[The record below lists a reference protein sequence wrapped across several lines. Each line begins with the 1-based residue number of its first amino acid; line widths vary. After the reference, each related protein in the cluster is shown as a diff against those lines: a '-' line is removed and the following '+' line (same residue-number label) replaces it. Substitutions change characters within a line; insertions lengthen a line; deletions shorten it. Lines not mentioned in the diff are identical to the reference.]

1 MAGTNILVRQKDL
14 IAGSGISITP
24 DTTSGNVTIAA
35 TNTAIDEARLL
46 PTGGRNGNLL
56 EYQEGVDRGNGN
68 DVRLLLQSAMTDSA
82 NGNAAPAAV
91 TTQGVTLTGDN
102 NLLFDGNDSHVTA
115 VLATDEIFA
124 ADKEWTIDFW
134 MKPTANSSEWNYIL
148 TENRGDWGSH
158 SIGLTW
164 NKTKNALEQ
173 DTGGYVASVI
183 KAPNWPNNSIAC
195 AVGEWHFVA
204 VEKQKTATGWS
215 LNYYLNGAIWLQ
227 VAFTGE
233 FVPFTSDNPFWFGGK
248 TTDSG
253 RWFKGEA
260 NKLRVTAGARY
271 GGKAFAVPDR
281 LIDYAAPAGQPV
293 WIEGIDRSRLL
304 PENPASGDIP
314 CYNATATTGGGNDVN
329 TKVLLHFDELPFADT
344 AAGNASPAAVT
355 NSGVTLD
362 TENFKFG
369 TASAKF
375 ANSSNNL
382 KVAVPQAQM
391 MASPWLADCWFK
403 VDDGQWNEYCRI
415 FTQDDE
421 QNGGWTYYLMSSNRV
436 GVWVRGITPNEPAS
450 AALTPGDWHYAALV
464 YYNAKFY
471 GFIDGVRFTVQDGSA
486 EGFLNYIMLGKRIQS
501 TSYSL
506 RGNIDEFRFQLLDEA
521 EIGKWTGT
529 TIPVPTAPYSIQETA
544 GEWGKF
550 NKAEL
555 VRSVNGVVPDE
566 LGNVDTPSIDESRLL
581 PETGS
586 VSSDSVGNPVIF
598 KAISRIDNTYWLCL
612 PLNED
617 TNDRS
622 TYDVATGVYGTVNI
636 VSNAPS
642 SPGGSAF
649 FNGSSCLHG
658 TLPAQFGSGDFTV
671 RFWMMAPTISSS
683 SQTIFSTRY
692 GDQTDASTFALL
704 CTTEGRLFIYSN
716 GDITS
721 RTDTPFTLQPSVW
734 YHVAVVRKS
743 GVLTIYV
750 NGEVYNSATFTNSL
764 TRQIFGL
771 GASWTGSSY
780 SEAGTVYLTSLDVL
794 NYAAYDGAFTTPA
807 YQPGILAGMGYAVA
821 TDSEVTDML
830 SAAGIDESR
839 LLPALDSVP
848 VDRSG
853 NPVVFKAISAGM
865 DEHTLLYCPFD
876 ADMNDHSNAGGQF
889 VQTGQKSE
897 SIVTNEKKFGSGCL
911 NCGSGYS
918 FLNGPLAKPVG
929 DVDCTI
935 HFWANITSFTGK
947 SPFTLLT
954 AAIPDDSNATSNFGQ
969 AAIGCL
975 QLYVSNDLLLLER
988 RTSSNGQTVRIIEAS
1003 VSLTTGAWN
1012 HFAITRSGNIWYL
1025 FLNGQLLGTGSDTN
1039 VASATHIRIGGDSSA
1054 MSGYVDEFLVL
1065 DYAKWITDFEPPT
1078 QPASVVIKSYEV
1090 SDKGAGA
1097 VKSVNGQLPD
1107 ESGNVTVETGSTVD
1121 ESRLLPTGAKDG
1133 DLLIKSA
1140 EIVGNDYNDS
1150 HTVLFIQGSAAN
1162 AAAADSPLPVTW
1174 NNQPAVQEDNTLL
1187 LTGSTQ
1193 LSTASA
1199 PEVKRVFGG
1208 EFTVEAYLKPTQFN
1222 NTSRQDTNFFY
1233 LNGPSTYYIY
1243 LSNYNNSGNA
1253 ENGKFG
1259 LWAYAGNRQIT
1270 LSNGEFHHVALDVYM
1285 EGSTRKYTIYYDG
1298 VAVQTDT
1305 WYNDGVADSTNAII
1319 RFFSSSGEAEL
1330 NNCYLKSIRVS
1341 DIARYKG
1348 KSFTPPANGLYLPAP
1363 DGEWVT
1369 INRSNFVEQTDHKLN
1384 PEPTTVDEA
1393 KYGFSPALKKD
1404 VETETFAYEMP
1415 SKANDVPADSTL
1427 QLNDSGTPV
1436 FVEAEKVLLS
1446 DAKSTK
1452 LNQLD
1457 VTRQL
1462 PASPADNVT
1471 PVYKKQDVIGAM
1483 YNDSKVVVL
1492 LQGSKVNIAKNA
1504 AFQLTGG
1511 DEVTVDSDGNL
1522 VFNRGNG
1529 IIVPAGKFNNENNGQ
1544 FTFDIMVAV
1553 DQLPSSTGSYEYI
1566 LGNDNS
1572 PTYPFNYRVF
1582 GDGTVRF
1589 QYQNTSHN
1597 IQIEQGIFTLLS
1609 FDYDGTTLRSYKD
1622 GVLVGAQDMTYSA
1635 FPNSI
1640 GIGTDQYYSHTGF
1653 AGRIKYIRMSN
1664 IARYRGQAFTA
1675 PGLAGYVTPPDGEW
1689 VTMPAIGDNRLLPNN
1704 PTNGDIPVYTNDFDR
1719 SNFNTTDTVCLLQ
1732 NAGVNQFENVAK
1744 GKIGGSRISNYAGS
1758 VTIDE
1763 NGYFVYP
1770 GGSGTWIEF
1779 IDSGWNANG
1788 TGDWTLDVRMIAEAT
1803 GSSQYFLGP
1812 ANDGSGDPQAVI
1824 RGSGTTGTIRPYEIS
1839 DMIHDITFGEEF
1851 TYSMAWEAATKTL
1864 RTWKDGK
1871 QMRKKTFSNNGY
1883 QFGFKGATEF
1893 WLGRNAVDPGLNGK
1907 VKYWRL
1913 SNAALYG
1920 DNEFTPPTD
1929 VYQDAP
1935 DGAWE
1940 LVNKSEL
1947 GGSGDVDESRLL
1959 PKVDSIPTSQ
1969 SGHALVYDYQS
1980 GIDADTLCLLH
1991 LDDSTWAD
1999 ATGKNTITQH
2009 GNVAKVSDSGYFNK
2023 ALDLSGNQ
2031 SSGSLSW
2038 LTVPWLAEY
2047 EAATWTMEFFAK
2059 PTKSVV
2065 NFMFFSFGNS
2075 QGSYLSLGSQSL
2087 TNLWLGNGS
2096 GTYTGNF
2103 NFSLNT
2109 WYWFVVQYDGSAVKV
2124 YVDGQLVVQGNFT
2137 PNYVGQDLQF
2147 GNLNLVNNQ
2156 DNTFIGYL
2164 DEFRWSKGLRYP
2176 TGVMEIPTQPFGSSQ
2191 ARFKVA
2197 AKGFVPSDSRQLL
2210 PANPSDYDLAIYRVF
2225 PEEAAPQ
2232 NLTSATSDP
2241 NWEVTWSGAYSGRV
2255 GWQAFDSDQ
2264 GTTWCTY
2271 SAAVGDW
2278 LCWEYKGTEGSVLLR
2293 RYSIAKGSGNGDCP
2307 TGWKIQGSND
2317 GSTWVDLDEQTG
2329 QSFPD
2334 NNAKEYTIPN
2344 NSTPYKFH
2352 RFYLLS
2358 WNTSN
2363 MIGTFKAWSWI
2374 NSTEEREVWLPI
2386 NKSEFVVNDAR
2397 LLPDAPSD
2405 TTNSYWLNSGPVAT
2419 QVSPASYAGST
2430 DATWTMEL
2438 SGTFEGGDI
2447 ATLFDSD
2454 TTNGVSGT
2462 LGLETFGTVRWIRK
2476 DQVPYRIDQIVLRAQ
2491 TSDIGAFPQ
2500 TIYLSGYDKS
2510 TFSTEI
2516 VQEFNA
2522 PVWETESNTST
2533 AATSSTR
2540 VCTLDVNAPAF
2551 QSYDYSIALGSGA
2564 GMETTLQAF
2573 AAYQIDTD
2581 IAWKQLNTATTTT
2594 AGLMAAADKAAI
2606 AGLTTRGLYPNAR
2619 AKSGAV
2625 DFNEVIDH
2633 GFYFIGG
2640 DTPHLNYPETYQ
2652 QNGGTLQVIRN
2663 GNYLTQTFIPLNINT
2678 VFIRTCVNALSD
2690 SSVHTFSAWR
2700 RALTAPDITE
2710 SKARPG
2716 YFKLPGGTIVQW
2728 GKKTAITRDEENC
2741 YISFPIAF
2749 PTAFLSATAIAS
2761 SGTLSATGVIVS
2773 LSEASTTSMTMVVK
2787 NHPNTGSPDMDQYIE
2802 MYWFAVG
2809 F

>member
-46 PTGGRNGNLL
+46 PTGGKNGNIL
-56 EYQEGVDRGNGN
+56 EYQEGADRGNGN
-68 DVRLLLQSAMTDSA
+68 DVRLLLQNAMTDSA

-102 NLLFDGNDSHVTA
+102 NLLFDGNDSHVSA

-164 NKTKNALEQ
+164 NKTKNVLEQ
-173 DTGGYVASVI
+173 DTGGYLASVI
-183 KAPNWPNNSIAC
+183 RSSNWPNDSVAC
-195 AVGEWHFVA
+195 AASEWHFVA
-204 VEKQKTATGWS
+204 VEKQKTASGWN

-329 TKVLLHFDELPFADT
+329 TKVLLHFDELPFFDI

-355 NSGVTLD
+355 NSGITLD
-362 TENFKFG
+362 TENFRFG

-382 KVAVPQAQM
+382 KVTVPKALM
-391 MASPWLADCWFK
+391 MSSPWLADCWFK

-421 QNGGWTYYLMSSNRV
+421 QNGGWNYYLTSGNRV
-436 GVWVRGITPNEPAS
+436 GVWVRNVTPNEPAS

-471 GFIDGVRFTVQDGSA
+471 GFVDGVRFTVQDGST

-506 RGNIDEFRFQLLDEA
+506 RGNIDEFRLQLLDES
-521 EIGKWTGT
+521 EISKWIGA
-529 TIPVPTAPYSIQETA
+529 TIPVPAAPYSKPQTV
-544 GEWGKF
+544 GEWGKL
-550 NKAEL
+550 NKNEL
-555 VRSVNGVVPDE
+555 VQSVNGVAPDE
-566 LGNVDTPSIDESRLL
+566 SGNIMLDASTIIDESRLL

-586 VSSDSVGNPVIF
+586 VSSDSAGNPVIF
-598 KAISRIDNTYWLCL
+598 KAVSRIDNTYWLCL
-612 PLNED
+612 PLSED

-622 TYDVATGVYGTVNI
+622 TYDVTTGVYGTVNI

-658 TLPAQFGSGDFTV
+658 TLPAQFGASDFTV
-671 RFWMMAPTISSS
+671 RLWMMAPTISSS
-683 SQTIFSTRY
+683 SHTIFSTRR
-692 GDQTDASTFALL
+692 GNQTDADTFGLL

-721 RTDTPFTLQPSVW
+721 RTDTPFTLQSNVW

-750 NGEVYNSATFTNSL
+750 NGEVYNSAAFTNSL

-830 SAAGIDESR
+830 SAAGI
-839 LLPALDSVP
+839 
-848 VDRSG
+848 
-853 NPVVFKAISAGM
+853 
-865 DEHTLLYCPFD
+865 
-876 ADMNDHSNAGGQF
+876 
-889 VQTGQKSE
+889 
-897 SIVTNEKKFGSGCL
+897 
-911 NCGSGYS
+911 
-918 FLNGPLAKPVG
+918 
-929 DVDCTI
+929 
-935 HFWANITSFTGK
+935 
-947 SPFTLLT
+947 
-954 AAIPDDSNATSNFGQ
+954 
-969 AAIGCL
+969 
-975 QLYVSNDLLLLER
+975 
-988 RTSSNGQTVRIIEAS
+988 
-1003 VSLTTGAWN
+1003 
-1012 HFAITRSGNIWYL
+1012 
-1025 FLNGQLLGTGSDTN
+1025 
-1039 VASATHIRIGGDSSA
+1039 
-1054 MSGYVDEFLVL
+1054 
-1065 DYAKWITDFEPPT
+1065 
-1078 QPASVVIKSYEV
+1078 
-1090 SDKGAGA
+1090 
-1097 VKSVNGQLPD
+1097 
-1107 ESGNVTVETGSTVD
+1107 
-1121 ESRLLPTGAKDG
+1121 
-1133 DLLIKSA
+1133 
-1140 EIVGNDYNDS
+1140 
-1150 HTVLFIQGSAAN
+1150 
-1162 AAAADSPLPVTW
+1162 
-1174 NNQPAVQEDNTLL
+1174 
-1187 LTGSTQ
+1187 
-1193 LSTASA
+1193 
-1199 PEVKRVFGG
+1199 
-1208 EFTVEAYLKPTQFN
+1208 
-1222 NTSRQDTNFFY
+1222 
-1233 LNGPSTYYIY
+1233 
-1243 LSNYNNSGNA
+1243 
-1253 ENGKFG
+1253 
-1259 LWAYAGNRQIT
+1259 
-1270 LSNGEFHHVALDVYM
+1270 
-1285 EGSTRKYTIYYDG
+1285 
-1298 VAVQTDT
+1298 
-1305 WYNDGVADSTNAII
+1305 
-1319 RFFSSSGEAEL
+1319 
-1330 NNCYLKSIRVS
+1330 
-1341 DIARYKG
+1341 
-1348 KSFTPPANGLYLPAP
+1348 
-1363 DGEWVT
+1363 
-1369 INRSNFVEQTDHKLN
+1369 
-1384 PEPTTVDEA
+1384 
-1393 KYGFSPALKKD
+1393 
-1404 VETETFAYEMP
+1404 
-1415 SKANDVPADSTL
+1415 
-1427 QLNDSGTPV
+1427 
-1436 FVEAEKVLLS
+1436 
-1446 DAKSTK
+1446 
-1452 LNQLD
+1452 
-1457 VTRQL
+1457 
-1462 PASPADNVT
+1462 
-1471 PVYKKQDVIGAM
+1471 
-1483 YNDSKVVVL
+1483 
-1492 LQGSKVNIAKNA
+1492 
-1504 AFQLTGG
+1504 
-1511 DEVTVDSDGNL
+1511 
-1522 VFNRGNG
+1522 
-1529 IIVPAGKFNNENNGQ
+1529 
-1544 FTFDIMVAV
+1544 
-1553 DQLPSSTGSYEYI
+1553 
-1566 LGNDNS
+1566 
-1572 PTYPFNYRVF
+1572 
-1582 GDGTVRF
+1582 
-1589 QYQNTSHN
+1589 
-1597 IQIEQGIFTLLS
+1597 
-1609 FDYDGTTLRSYKD
+1609 
-1622 GVLVGAQDMTYSA
+1622 
-1635 FPNSI
+1635 
-1640 GIGTDQYYSHTGF
+1640 
-1653 AGRIKYIRMSN
+1653 
-1664 IARYRGQAFTA
+1664 
-1675 PGLAGYVTPPDGEW
+1675 
-1689 VTMPAIGDNRLLPNN
+1689 
-1704 PTNGDIPVYTNDFDR
+1704 
-1719 SNFNTTDTVCLLQ
+1719 
-1732 NAGVNQFENVAK
+1732 
-1744 GKIGGSRISNYAGS
+1744 
-1758 VTIDE
+1758 
-1763 NGYFVYP
+1763 
-1770 GGSGTWIEF
+1770 
-1779 IDSGWNANG
+1779 
-1788 TGDWTLDVRMIAEAT
+1788 
-1803 GSSQYFLGP
+1803 
-1812 ANDGSGDPQAVI
+1812 
-1824 RGSGTTGTIRPYEIS
+1824 
-1839 DMIHDITFGEEF
+1839 
-1851 TYSMAWEAATKTL
+1851 
-1864 RTWKDGK
+1864 
-1871 QMRKKTFSNNGY
+1871 
-1883 QFGFKGATEF
+1883 
-1893 WLGRNAVDPGLNGK
+1893 
-1907 VKYWRL
+1907 
-1913 SNAALYG
+1913 
-1920 DNEFTPPTD
+1920 
-1929 VYQDAP
+1929 
-1935 DGAWE
+1935 
-1940 LVNKSEL
+1940 
-1947 GGSGDVDESRLL
+1947 DESRLL

-2210 PANPSDYDLAIYRVF
+2210 PNNPSDYDLAIYRVF

-2232 NLTSATSDP
+2232 NLTSATSDS

-2264 GTTWCTY
+2264 RTTWCTY

-2329 QSFPD
+2329 QNFPD

-2533 AATSSTR
+2533 AATSFTR

-2594 AGLMAAADKAAI
+2594 AGLMAAADKVKLDALQQAATYINI
-2606 AGLTTRGLYPNAR
+2606 ATDFDTYKTAGSYFLKGAVHTNGPLTDSYAGTLVVVAPAELRYTTQYFTQLYTNKTFVRTYSRENSAWSAWNRVIVDTDLATTTVAGLMSATDREKSIGLTTRGLYPNAR

-2640 DTPHLNYPETYQ
+2640 DTPHLNYPETNKQ
-2652 QNGGTLQVIRN
+2652 TGGTLQVIRN
-2663 GNYLTQTFIPLNINT
+2663 GNYLTQTLILFDKNKSFNRSC
-2678 VFIRTCVNALSD
+2678 FNANSG
-2690 SSVHTFSAWR
+2690 SSERTFSAWR

-2749 PTAFLSATAIAS
+2749 PTMFLSATAIAS

>member
-46 PTGGRNGNLL
+46 PTGGKNGNIL
-56 EYQEGVDRGNGN
+56 EYQEGADRGNGN
-68 DVRLLLQSAMTDSA
+68 DVRLLLQSALTDSA
-82 NGNAAPAAV
+82 SGNAAPAAV

-102 NLLFDGNDSHVTA
+102 SLLFSGNDSHVTA

-134 MKPTANSSEWNYIL
+134 MKPIANSSEWNYIL
-148 TENRGDWGSH
+148 TENTGDWGSH

-164 NKTKNALEQ
+164 NKSKSVLEQ

-204 VEKQKTATGWS
+204 VEKQKTSTGWS

-314 CYNATATTGGGNDVN
+314 CYNATATTGGGNDEN
-329 TKVLLHFDELPFADT
+329 TRLLIQPSNSDHGIVDQ
-344 AAGNASPAAVT
+344 AAGNAAP
-355 NSGVTLD
+355 VTL
-362 TENFKFG
+362 ENHNV
-369 TASAKF
+369 T
-375 ANSSNNL
+375 
-382 KVAVPQAQM
+382 
-391 MASPWLADCWFK
+391 
-403 VDDGQWNEYCRI
+403 VDEEGNMV
-415 FTQDDE
+415 F
-421 QNGGWTYYLMSSNRV
+421 
-436 GVWVRGITPNEPAS
+436 
-450 AALTPGDWHYAALV
+450 
-464 YYNAKFY
+464 
-471 GFIDGVRFTVQDGSA
+471 DGSNA
-486 EGFLNYIMLGKRIQS
+486 YLKIPANTLPSDFFNGTDEWTLDIVYNVASKSRQCLFGCS
-501 TSYSL
+501 SSL
-506 RGNIDEFRFQLLDEA
+506 RMDFLLDSDGTLQIGGGPNLGTGWPFNEDVHLTF
-521 EIGKWTGT
+521 EIYKDGASWKYTIFRNGSVVTTGT
-529 TIPVPTAPYSIQETA
+529 WVNADWRSVAQYVGWEGESDSRKINGKIKALRLTSGALHKGAAFQSDYPWTKPQTV

-550 NKAEL
+550 NKSEL
-555 VRSVNGVVPDE
+555 VQSVNGVAPNE
-566 LGNVDTPSIDESRLL
+566 SGNVILDASTIIDNSRLLPVLDALPEGYEGSLLAVQRGDGKVADENTLRLMHFNDDVRDVVTDETGTLKGNASITPTGYFDGALSINHAVVSSLSFNGLTATPTAWTMDFRVKLGRFSGDAPIVMIGTNLNETQTSLIRVDSSYIDIQATYNQRVIYKTHSLQLDTWYHFALTYDGTTYKFYVDGKLFGSGESANQFDFTRKLWFGSFYDYSTSYVSDCTIDEFRLSNVVRWTENFTPPDAPYGESLYNWGIGPKLDESRLL

-658 TLPAQFGSGDFTV
+658 TLPAQFGASDFTV
-671 RFWMMAPTISSS
+671 RLWMMAPTISSS
-683 SQTIFSTRY
+683 SHTIFSTRR
-692 GDQTDASTFALL
+692 GNQTDADTFGLL

-721 RTDTPFTLQPSVW
+721 RTDTPFALQSNVW

-794 NYAAYDGAFTTPA
+794 NYAAYDEAFTTPA

-839 LLPALDSVP
+839 LLPTGGRNGNLLEYQEGVDRGNNTDTKLLIQPATSDGLIVDQAAGNAAPVSITNSGNVVIEDNALVFTGTNSLLIPANALGMTLGGNNEFTIDIEFQLDSVKS
-848 VDRSG
+848 DY
-853 NPVVFKAISAGM
+853 A
-865 DEHTLLYCPFD
+865 TLYGSD
-876 ADMNDHSNAGGQF
+876 GG
-889 VQTGQKSE
+889 
-897 SIVTNEKKFGSGCL
+897 
-911 NCGSGYS
+911 GSGYQGALYFTSGGAAHFTMDLGPRTTGWTLGTKHRITIERWNDNGTWKTSVYRNGS
-918 FLNGPLAKPVG
+918 FLASSTSGMNILSDYVFPIGSNTDSTNRNFIGKIWAFRISNKAEHRGVSFTPRELPFLPPAGQPVWVDGIDRSRLLPENPANGDIPCYSNEPPVG
-929 DVDCTI
+929 VNYND
-935 HFWANITSFTGK
+935 ANTVLLLQGSSDNTAAAPTSERLNGIVTGEFPVQEDGSILVNGTSNYITFNDADTRRVFSGE
-947 SPFTLLT
+947 FTLETYIKTTQFT
-954 AAIPDDSNATSNFGQ
+954 ASGKRQDTNWCVVYRNGGSVTDYQWLLLSDFYADAGKFGIWPYPQMSGETFPKTLINAEFQHVAIDVYMVDGVRKFTMYRNGVPYHTGNYWSTTPADWSSSVSAAMRLFGEGTSGGDDYLSNASVMS
-969 AAIGCL
+969 L
-975 QLYVSNDLLLLER
+975 RVSNVAR
-988 RTSSNGQTVRIIEAS
+988 YKG
-1003 VSLTTGAWN
+1003 VS
-1012 HFAITRSGNIWYL
+1012 
-1025 FLNGQLLGTGSDTN
+1025 
-1039 VASATHIRIGGDSSA
+1039 
-1054 MSGYVDEFLVL
+1054 
-1065 DYAKWITDFEPPT
+1065 FEPPT
-1078 QPASVVIKSYEV
+1078 DGKYLNPPSGYWSKLNKAKLVQ
-1090 SDKGAGA
+1090 
-1097 VKSVNGQLPD
+1097 SVNGQLPD
-1107 ESGNVTVETGSTVD
+1107 ESGNVTID
-1121 ESRLLPTGAKDG
+1121 
-1133 DLLIKSA
+1133 
-1140 EIVGNDYNDS
+1140 
-1150 HTVLFIQGSAAN
+1150 
-1162 AAAADSPLPVTW
+1162 
-1174 NNQPAVQEDNTLL
+1174 
-1187 LTGSTQ
+1187 
-1193 LSTASA
+1193 
-1199 PEVKRVFGG
+1199 
-1208 EFTVEAYLKPTQFN
+1208 
-1222 NTSRQDTNFFY
+1222 
-1233 LNGPSTYYIY
+1233 
-1243 LSNYNNSGNA
+1243 
-1253 ENGKFG
+1253 
-1259 LWAYAGNRQIT
+1259 
-1270 LSNGEFHHVALDVYM
+1270 
-1285 EGSTRKYTIYYDG
+1285 
-1298 VAVQTDT
+1298 
-1305 WYNDGVADSTNAII
+1305 VAD
-1319 RFFSSSGEAEL
+1319 
-1330 NNCYLKSIRVS
+1330 
-1341 DIARYKG
+1341 
-1348 KSFTPPANGLYLPAP
+1348 
-1363 DGEWVT
+1363 
-1369 INRSNFVEQTDHKLN
+1369 
-1384 PEPTTVDEA
+1384 
-1393 KYGFSPALKKD
+1393 
-1404 VETETFAYEMP
+1404 ET
-1415 SKANDVPADSTL
+1415 
-1427 QLNDSGTPV
+1427 
-1436 FVEAEKVLLS
+1436 
-1446 DAKSTK
+1446 
-1452 LNQLD
+1452 
-1457 VTRQL
+1457 
-1462 PASPADNVT
+1462 
-1471 PVYKKQDVIGAM
+1471 
-1483 YNDSKVVVL
+1483 
-1492 LQGSKVNIAKNA
+1492 
-1504 AFQLTGG
+1504 
-1511 DEVTVDSDGNL
+1511 
-1522 VFNRGNG
+1522 
-1529 IIVPAGKFNNENNGQ
+1529 
-1544 FTFDIMVAV
+1544 
-1553 DQLPSSTGSYEYI
+1553 
-1566 LGNDNS
+1566 
-1572 PTYPFNYRVF
+1572 
-1582 GDGTVRF
+1582 
-1589 QYQNTSHN
+1589 
-1597 IQIEQGIFTLLS
+1597 
-1609 FDYDGTTLRSYKD
+1609 
-1622 GVLVGAQDMTYSA
+1622 
-1635 FPNSI
+1635 
-1640 GIGTDQYYSHTGF
+1640 
-1653 AGRIKYIRMSN
+1653 
-1664 IARYRGQAFTA
+1664 
-1675 PGLAGYVTPPDGEW
+1675 
-1689 VTMPAIGDNRLLPNN
+1689 
-1704 PTNGDIPVYTNDFDR
+1704 
-1719 SNFNTTDTVCLLQ
+1719 
-1732 NAGVNQFENVAK
+1732 
-1744 GKIGGSRISNYAGS
+1744 
-1758 VTIDE
+1758 
-1763 NGYFVYP
+1763 
-1770 GGSGTWIEF
+1770 
-1779 IDSGWNANG
+1779 
-1788 TGDWTLDVRMIAEAT
+1788 
-1803 GSSQYFLGP
+1803 
-1812 ANDGSGDPQAVI
+1812 
-1824 RGSGTTGTIRPYEIS
+1824 
-1839 DMIHDITFGEEF
+1839 
-1851 TYSMAWEAATKTL
+1851 
-1864 RTWKDGK
+1864 
-1871 QMRKKTFSNNGY
+1871 
-1883 QFGFKGATEF
+1883 
-1893 WLGRNAVDPGLNGK
+1893 
-1907 VKYWRL
+1907 
-1913 SNAALYG
+1913 
-1920 DNEFTPPTD
+1920 
-1929 VYQDAP
+1929 
-1935 DGAWE
+1935 
-1940 LVNKSEL
+1940 
-1947 GGSGDVDESRLL
+1947 RLL
-1959 PKVDSIPTSQ
+1959 PKVDSVPTSQ

-2009 GNVAKVSDSGYFNK
+2009 GSVAKVSDSGYFNK

-2075 QGSYLSLGSQSL
+2075 LGSYLSLGSQNL

-2096 GTYTGNF
+2096 EDYTGNF

-2124 YVDGQLVVQGNFT
+2124 YVDRQLVVQGNFT

-2197 AKGFVPSDSRQLL
+2197 EKGFVPSDSKQLL
-2210 PANPSDYDLAIYRVF
+2210 PNNPSDYDLAIYRVF

-2374 NSTEEREVWLPI
+2374 NSTEERKVWLPI
-2386 NKSEFVVNDAR
+2386 NKSEFVVADAR

-2405 TTNSYWLNSGPVAT
+2405 TTNSYWLNSGPVTT

-2430 DATWTMEL
+2430 DATWTVSL
-2438 SGTFEGGDI
+2438 SGTFEGGDVS
-2447 ATLFDSD
+2447 TLFDSD

-2462 LGLETFGTVRWIRK
+2462 IGLETHGAVQWVRK
-2476 DQVPYRIDQIVLRAQ
+2476 DQVPYQIDQIVLRVH
-2491 TSDIGAFPQ
+2491 TSDIGSFPQ
-2500 TIYLSGYDKS
+2500 TIYLIGYDVS
-2510 TFSTEI
+2510 VGSDEI
-2516 VQEFNA
+2516 VQEFLS
-2522 PVWETESNTST
+2522 PVWETESDTST
-2533 AATSSTR
+2533 YATSFTR
-2540 VCTLDVNAPAF
+2540 VCTLEVNAPAF
-2551 QSYDYSIALGSGA
+2551 QSYDYSIALAAGA
-2564 GMETTLQAF
+2564 GIEVTLQAF
-2573 AAYQIDTD
+2573 AAYQLDTET
-2581 IAWKQLNTATTTT
+2581 AWKQLNTATTTT
-2594 AGLMAAADKAAI
+2594 AGLMAAADKVKLDALQQAATYINI
-2606 AGLTTRGLYPNAR
+2606 ATDFNTYKTAGSYFLKGAVHTNGPLTDSYAGTLVVVAPAELRYTTQYFTQLYTNKTFVRTYSRDNSAWSAWNRVIVDTDLATTTVAGLMSATDREKSIGLTTRGFYPNAL

-2663 GNYLTQTFIPLNINT
+2663 GNYLTQHFTLVGLSKTFFRSCLNATNAASTRTFTAWSELAISTGESASITENLNDPGFIKLPQGTILMYGSQYVSGSTNT
-2678 VFIRTCVNALSD
+2678 IQLPVTVGTIIYQHASVWGDNSDLEALNALPMVILVEPGRSNI
-2690 SSVHTFSAWR
+2690 SN
-2700 RALTAPDITE
+2700 LTAVT
-2710 SKARPG
+2710 
-2716 YFKLPGGTIVQW
+2716 
-2728 GKKTAITRDEENC
+2728 KTADGNTWSGYITWLV
-2741 YISFPIAF
+2741 I
-2749 PTAFLSATAIAS
+2749 
-2761 SGTLSATGVIVS
+2761 GTV
-2773 LSEASTTSMTMVVK
+2773 
-2787 NHPNTGSPDMDQYIE
+2787 Q
-2802 MYWFAVG
+2802 
-2809 F
+2809 